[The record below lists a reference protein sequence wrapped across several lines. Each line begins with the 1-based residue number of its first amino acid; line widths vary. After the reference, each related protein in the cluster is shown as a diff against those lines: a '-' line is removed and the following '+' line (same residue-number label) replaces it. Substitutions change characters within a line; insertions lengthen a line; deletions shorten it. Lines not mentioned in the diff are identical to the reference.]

1 MRHSRRALRIA
12 LACASA
18 LVLTALGTS
27 SADAVLGGSADG
39 DGHPNVGML
48 LNSYQY
54 QDGTWILCSG
64 SLIAPD
70 VFLTAAHCGT
80 EGSRVTVTFD
90 SAYSTG
96 DQTYTGT
103 FHGDPGWPG
112 THADPHDIAVVVL
125 DSPVPDVTPV
135 QLPTAGS
142 VGALSQGTPITA
154 VGYGAS
160 TLDVNRGLTYT
171 YTDVRN
177 TAVGSLNGVNS
188 SYLQINE
195 NAARGYGGGC
205 FGDSGG
211 PNFVDG
217 VQVGI
222 TVSGDRNC
230 KALDSAYR
238 LDTPSARDFL
248 AHYVTLP

>member
-1 MRHSRRALRIA
+1 MRIRLA
-12 LACASA
+12 LACATA
-18 LVLTALGTS
+18 LVLSALGTS
-27 SADAVLGGSADG
+27 SADAVLGGSPDG
-39 DGHPNVGML
+39 DAHPNVGML
-48 LNSYQY
+48 LNDVPFS
-54 QDGTWILCSG
+54 DGTWILCSG
-64 SLIAPD
+64 SLVAPD

-80 EGSRVTVTFD
+80 EGSQVTVTFD
-90 SAYSTG
+90 SAYVAG
-96 DQTYTGT
+96 DQTYTGI
-103 FHGDPGWPG
+103 FHADPAWPG

-125 DSPVPDVTPV
+125 DSPVPGVSPV

-142 VGALSQGTPITA
+142 VGALRQGTPVTA

-160 TLDVNRGLTYT
+160 TLDVNRGLRYT

-177 TAVGSLNGVNS
+177 TAVGKLNTVNR
-188 SYLQINE
+188 SYLQISE
-195 NAARGYGGGC
+195 NSAQGYGGGC

-230 KALDSAYR
+230 RAIDSAYR
-238 LDTPSARDFL
+238 LDTPSARAFL
-248 AHYVTLP
+248 GPYVDLP

>member
-1 MRHSRRALRIA
+1 MRIRLA

-18 LVLTALGTS
+18 LALSALGTS
-27 SADAVLGGSADG
+27 SAHAVLGGSADG
-39 DGHPNVGML
+39 EAHPNVGML
-48 LNSYQY
+48 LNDFQY
-54 QDGTWILCSG
+54 SDGTWILCSG

-90 SAYSTG
+90 SAYQTG

-103 FHGDPGWPG
+103 FHGDSLWPG
-112 THADPHDIAVVVL
+112 THADPHDIAVVKL
-125 DSPVPDVTPV
+125 DSPVTGVSPV
-135 QLPTAGS
+135 RLPTAGS
-142 VGALSQGTPITA
+142 VGSLSQGTPVTA

-160 TLDVNRGLTYT
+160 TLDVNRGLRYT

-177 TAVGSLNGVNS
+177 AAVGKLNAVNQ
-188 SYLQINE
+188 SYLQISE
-195 NAARGYGGGC
+195 NSAQGYGGGC

-211 PNFVDG
+211 PNFVGG

-230 KALDSAYR
+230 RAIDSAYR
-238 LDTPSARDFL
+238 LDTPSARGFL
-248 AHYVTLP
+248 GQYVSLP